1 MDTKW
6 FFPKIGVLTRENWS
20 QTLAGGNEFETGN
33 GTLRVVNASE
43 IDGRMF
49 LDGERVS
56 ARAGGTIDA
65 IDPATAEVF
74 ATVALGD
81 KADVD
86 AAVASAQAAM
96 GSWAGLAPVRRVR
109 LLNRLAA
116 LLREHSR
123 ELAEL
128 ESLDV
133 GKPLRQAEDDVAAA
147 AAYFEY
153 FAGVADK
160 VFGSSIPLGQGYVD
174 FTLREPLGVSAQIV
188 PWNYPLRLASRGIA
202 PALACGNAVVAKP
215 AAEAGLSIIRLA
227 ELAVEAG
234 LPPGVFNVV
243 TGGRETGAALA
254 SHAGI
259 NHITFT
265 GSVPTGIAIM
275 KAAADNVVPVTL
287 ELGGKSP
294 NIVFADADLERA
306 AASAATTLMQNSAQT
321 CTAPTR
327 LLLEAPAHDRFVE
340 LLATRIGT
348 IRLGRGLDNPDMG
361 PVVSERQ
368 MQRVLG
374 FIAAGLKDGAR
385 AVAGGRRADGAG
397 RNRGFFI
404 EPTLLDQ
411 VAPGTELGQEEIFG
425 PVLTVTTFGSVDEA
439 IAVANGT
446 PYGLVTGVW
455 TRDLSRA
462 LTVAMA
468 VKSGQVRVNSY
479 SVEGSIG
486 LPFGGYKR
494 SGFGR
499 EQGVEALANY
509 TQVKNVMINFG

>member
-1 MDTKW
+1 MA
-6 FFPKIGVLTRENWS
+6 VQATR
-20 QTLAGGNEFETGN
+20 
-33 GTLRVVNASE
+33 V
-43 IDGRMF
+43 DGRMF
-49 LDGERVS
+49 LNGRRTWSV
-56 ARAGGTIDA
+56 AGGTFEA
-65 IDPATAEVF
+65 IDPATGQPF
-74 ATVALGD
+74 TSVARAD
-81 KADVD
+81 AADVE
-86 AAVASAQAAM
+86 AAVAAARSAYE
-96 GSWAGLAPVRRVR
+96 GGWAGLPPVRRVR
-109 LLNRLAA
+109 ILNRIAA
-116 LLREHSR
+116 LLRERTR
-123 ELAEL
+123 EFAEL

-133 GKPLRQAEDDVAAA
+133 GKPLKQAEDDVSAAA
-147 AAYFEY
+147 GYFEF

-160 VFGSSIPLGQGYVD
+160 VFGSSIPLGKGFVD
-174 FTLREPLGVSAQIV
+174 FTLREPLGISVQVV

-215 AAEAGLSIIRLA
+215 ASEAGLTVVLLA

-243 TGGRETGAALA
+243 TGPRDTGAALVA
-254 SHAGI
+254 HPDI

-275 KAAADNVVPVTL
+275 KAAADHVVPVTL

-306 AASAATTLMQNSAQT
+306 AASSATTLMQNSAQT

-327 LLLEAPAHDRFVE
+327 LLLEAAAHDRFVD
-340 LLATRIGT
+340 LLARRIGS
-348 IRLGRGLDNPDMG
+348 IRMGRGLDNPDMG

-374 FIAAGLKDGAR
+374 FIEAGSKNGAK
-385 AVAGGRRADGAG
+385 AVTGGGRSRKQELADGY
-397 RNRGFFI
+397 FI
-404 EPTLLDQ
+404 EPTLLDH
-411 VAPGTELGQEEIFG
+411 VERGSLVEQEEIFG
-425 PVLTVTTFGSVDEA
+425 PVLTVTTFESVEEA
-439 IAVANGT
+439 IAIANGT
-446 PYGLVTGVW
+446 PYGLVTGIW
-455 TRDLSRA
+455 TRDLSKA
-462 LTVAMA
+462 LTLATA
-468 VKSGQVRVNSY
+468 IKSGQVRVNAY

-509 TQVKNVMINFG
+509 TQIKNVMINYG

>member
-1 MDTKW
+1 MQATA
-6 FFPKIGVLTRENWS
+6 V
-20 QTLAGGNEFETGN
+20 
-33 GTLRVVNASE
+33 
-43 IDGRMF
+43 DGRMF
-49 LDGERVS
+49 INGERLW
-56 ARAGGTIDA
+56 ARSGATLEA
-65 IDPATAEVF
+65 VDPATAEVF
-74 ATVALGD
+74 ARVALGD

-86 AAVASAQAAM
+86 AAVASARAAM
-96 GSWAGLAPVRRVR
+96 DGWAGLPPVRRVR
-109 LLNRLAA
+109 LLNRLVG

-123 ELAEL
+123 EFAEL

-133 GKPLRQAEDDVAAA
+133 GKPLRQAEDDVVAAA
-147 AAYFEY
+147 GFFEY

-160 VFGSSIPLGQGYVD
+160 VFGSSIPLGKGFVD

-215 AAEAGLSIIRLA
+215 AAEAGLSVIRLA
-227 ELAVEAG
+227 ELSVEAG
-234 LPPGVFNVV
+234 LPAGVFNVV

-254 SHAGI
+254 SHPGI

-327 LLLEAPAHDRFVE
+327 LLLEESAHDRFVE
-340 LLATRIGT
+340 LLSSRIKK
-348 IRLGRGLDNPDMG
+348 IRMGRGLDNPDMG

-374 FIAAGLKDGAR
+374 YIASGARDGAT
-385 AVAGGRRADGAG
+385 AVTGGRRADSADLA
-397 RNRGFFI
+397 RGYFI
-404 EPTLLDQ
+404 EPTLLDR
-411 VAPGTELGQEEIFG
+411 VTRGTVLEQEEIFG
-425 PVLTVTTFGSVDEA
+425 PVLTVTTFGSVEEA

-455 TRDLSRA
+455 TRDLSKA
-462 LTVAMA
+462 LTVATA

-509 TQVKNVMINFG
+509 TQIKNVMINFG

>member
-1 MDTKW
+1 
-6 FFPKIGVLTRENWS
+6 V
-20 QTLAGGNEFETGN
+20 QT
-33 GTLRVVNASE
+33 GTV
-43 IDGRMF
+43 DGRMYIG
-49 LDGERVS
+49 GERCWAS
-56 ARAGGTIDA
+56 AGGSFEA
-65 IDPATAEVF
+65 IDPATAEPF
-74 ATVALGD
+74 ASVALGD
-81 KADVD
+81 RADVAAAVD
-86 AAVASAQAAM
+86 AARGAID
-96 GSWAGLAPVRRVR
+96 AGWPGFPPVRRVR
-109 LLNRLAA
+109 ILNQLAV
-116 LLREHSR
+116 LLREHR
-123 ELAEL
+123 DELAEL

-147 AAYFEY
+147 AGYFEF

-160 VFGSSIPLGQGYVD
+160 VFGSSIPLGKGFVD
-174 FTLREPLGVSAQIV
+174 FTLREPMGVSIQIV
-188 PWNYPLRLASRGIA
+188 PWNYPLRLASRGVA
-202 PALACGNAVVAKP
+202 PALACGNTVVAKP
-215 AAEAGLSIIRLA
+215 AAEAGLSILRLA

-234 LPPGVFNVV
+234 LPAGVFNVV
-243 TGGRETGAALA
+243 TGGRETGAALVA
-254 SHAGI
+254 HPGI
-259 NHITFT
+259 NHVTFT

-275 KAAADNVVPVTL
+275 KAAADHVVPVTL

-306 AASAATTLMQNSAQT
+306 AASAANTLMQNAAQT

-327 LLLEAPAHDRFVE
+327 LLLEQPAHDRFVG
-340 LLATRIGT
+340 LLAGRIRS

-368 MQRVLG
+368 LQRVLG
-374 FIAAGLKDGAR
+374 YVEGGARDGAR
-385 AVAGGRRADGAG
+385 AITGGQRSSAPGLG
-397 RNRGFFI
+397 RGYFV

-411 VAPGTELGQEEIFG
+411 VKPGSVLEQEEIFG
-425 PVLTVTTFGSVDEA
+425 PVLTVTDFATAEEA
-439 IAVANGT
+439 IAIANGT
-446 PYGLVTGVW
+446 PYGLVTGIW

-462 LTVAMA
+462 LTLATA
-468 VKSGQVRVNSY
+468 IKSGQVRVNAY

>member
-1 MDTKW
+1 MKAT
-6 FFPKIGVLTRENWS
+6 
-20 QTLAGGNEFETGN
+20 
-33 GTLRVVNASE
+33 E

-49 LDGERVS
+49 LSGERVW
-56 ARAGGTIDA
+56 ARSGATFDA
-65 IDPATAEVF
+65 VDPATAEVF
-74 ATVALGD
+74 AKVALGD

-86 AAVASAQAAM
+86 TAVASAQAAM
-96 GSWAGLAPVRRVR
+96 GAWAGLPPVRRVR
-109 LLNRLAA
+109 LLNRLAG
-116 LLREHSR
+116 LLRERSR
-123 ELAEL
+123 EFAEL

-147 AAYFEY
+147 ASYFEY

-160 VFGSSIPLGQGYVD
+160 VFGSSIPLGKGFVD

-215 AAEAGLSIIRLA
+215 AADAGLSVIKLA
-227 ELAVEAG
+227 ELAMEAG
-234 LPPGVFNVV
+234 LPAGVINAV

-254 SHAGI
+254 SHPGI
-259 NHITFT
+259 NHIAFT

-287 ELGGKSP
+287 ELGGKSA

-327 LLLEAPAHDRFVE
+327 LLLEESAHDRFVE
-340 LLATRIGT
+340 LLSSRIKK
-348 IRLGRGLDNPDMG
+348 IRMGRGLDNPDMG

-374 FIAAGLKDGAR
+374 YIEAGAGDGAT
-385 AVAGGRRADGAG
+385 ALTGGRRADIPELAAG
-397 RNRGFFI
+397 YFI
-404 EPTLLDQ
+404 EPTLLDG
-411 VAPGTELGQEEIFG
+411 VARGTVLEQEEIFG
-425 PVLTVTTFGSVDEA
+425 PVLTVTTFRSVEEA
-439 IAVANGT
+439 IAIANGT

-455 TRDLSRA
+455 TGDLSKA
-462 LTVAMA
+462 LTVATA

-486 LPFGGYKR
+486 LPFGGYRR

>member
-1 MDTKW
+1 MQAAA
-6 FFPKIGVLTRENWS
+6 V
-20 QTLAGGNEFETGN
+20 
-33 GTLRVVNASE
+33 
-43 IDGRMF
+43 DGRMF
-49 LDGERVS
+49 INGERAW
-56 ARAGGTIDA
+56 ARSGATFSA
-65 IDPATAEVF
+65 IDPATAQAF
-74 ATVALGD
+74 ATVAQGD
-81 KADVD
+81 NGDVD
-86 AAVASAQAAM
+86 GAVAAARAAFK
-96 GSWAGLAPVRRVR
+96 GGWAGLPPVRRVR
-109 LLNRLAA
+109 ILNRLAG
-116 LLREHSR
+116 LLRERSR

-147 AAYFEY
+147 AGYFEY

-160 VFGSSIPLGQGYVD
+160 VFGSSIPLGKGFVD

-202 PALACGNAVVAKP
+202 PALACGNTVVAKP
-215 AAEAGLSIIRLA
+215 AAEAGLTVIVLA
-227 ELAVEAG
+227 ELAIEAG
-234 LPPGVFNVV
+234 LPSGVFNVV

-254 SHAGI
+254 SNPGI

-294 NIVFADADLERA
+294 NIVLADADLERA
-306 AASAATTLMQNSAQT
+306 AASAASTLMQNSAQT

-327 LLLEAPAHDRFVE
+327 LLLEDSAHDRFVE
-340 LLATRIGT
+340 LLARRIAT

-374 FIAAGLKDGAR
+374 FIAAGTKDGAT
-385 AVAGGRRADGAG
+385 ALTGGRRADAPDLA
-397 RNRGFFI
+397 RGYFI
-404 EPTLLDQ
+404 EPTLLDR
-411 VAPGTELGQEEIFG
+411 VTRGTALEQEEIFG

-439 IAVANGT
+439 IAIANGT
-446 PYGLVTGVW
+446 PYGLVTGIW
-455 TRDLSRA
+455 TRDLKRA
-462 LTVAMA
+462 LTLATA
-468 VKSGQVRVNSY
+468 IKSGQVRVNAY

-509 TQVKNVMINFG
+509 TQIKNVMINFG

>member
-1 MDTKW
+1 MKAT
-6 FFPKIGVLTRENWS
+6 
-20 QTLAGGNEFETGN
+20 
-33 GTLRVVNASE
+33 E

-49 LDGERVS
+49 LNGERVW
-56 ARAGGTIDA
+56 ARSGATFDA
-65 IDPATAEVF
+65 VDPATAGVL
-74 ATVALGD
+74 ANVALGD

-86 AAVASAQAAM
+86 MAVASAGAAM
-96 GSWAGLAPVRRVR
+96 GGWAGLPPVRRVR
-109 LLNRLAA
+109 LLNRLAG
-116 LLREHSR
+116 LLRERSR
-123 ELAEL
+123 EFAEL

-147 AAYFEY
+147 ASYFEY

-160 VFGSSIPLGQGYVD
+160 VFGSSIPLGKGFVD

-215 AAEAGLSIIRLA
+215 AADAGLSVIHLA
-227 ELAVEAG
+227 ELAIEAG
-234 LPPGVFNVV
+234 LPAGVFNVV

-254 SHAGI
+254 SHPGI

-287 ELGGKSP
+287 ELGGKSA

-327 LLLEAPAHDRFVE
+327 LLLEESAHDRFVE
-340 LLATRIGT
+340 LLSSRIKK
-348 IRLGRGLDNPDMG
+348 IRMGRGLDNPDMG

-374 FIAAGLKDGAR
+374 YIQAGAGDGAT
-385 AVAGGRRADGAG
+385 ALTGGRRADTPELAAG
-397 RNRGFFI
+397 YFI
-404 EPTLLDQ
+404 EPTLLDG
-411 VAPGTELGQEEIFG
+411 VTRGAVLEQEEIFG
-425 PVLTVTTFGSVDEA
+425 PVLTVTTIASVEEA
-439 IAVANGT
+439 ITVANGT

-455 TRDLSRA
+455 TRDLSKA
-462 LTVAMA
+462 LTVATA

-509 TQVKNVMINFG
+509 TQVKNVMISFG

>member
-1 MDTKW
+1 
-6 FFPKIGVLTRENWS
+6 V
-20 QTLAGGNEFETGN
+20 QTIA
-33 GTLRVVNASE
+33 
-43 IDGRMF
+43 IDGRMYLYGQRIWASSGSTF
-49 LDGERVS
+49 
-56 ARAGGTIDA
+56 DA
-65 IDPATAEVF
+65 IDPATGQVF
-74 ATVALGD
+74 TAIALAD
-81 KADVD
+81 RSDVD
-86 AAVASAQAAM
+86 AAVTAARRAVE
-96 GSWAGLAPVRRVR
+96 AGWGGLPPVRRVR
-109 LLNRLAA
+109 ILNRVAA
-116 LLREHSR
+116 LLRER
-123 ELAEL
+123 RAEFAQL

-147 AAYFEY
+147 AGYFEF

-160 VFGSSIPLGQGYVD
+160 VFGSSIPLGTGFLD

-215 AAEAGLSIIRLA
+215 AAEAGLSILRLA
-227 ELAVEAG
+227 ELATEAG

-254 SHAGI
+254 AHAGI

-287 ELGGKSP
+287 ELGGKSA

-327 LLLEAPAHDRFVE
+327 LLLETSAHDRFVD
-340 LLATRIGT
+340 LLAQRIRS

-374 FIAAGLKDGAR
+374 FLEGGVKDGAT
-385 AVAGGRRADGAG
+385 AVTGGGRSRAPELANGY
-397 RNRGFFI
+397 FI
-404 EPTLLDQ
+404 EPTLLDR
-411 VAPGTELGQEEIFG
+411 VPRGSKLEQEEIFG
-425 PVLTVTTFGSVDEA
+425 PVLTVTGFDAVDDA
-439 IAVANGT
+439 IAIANGT
-446 PYGLVTGVW
+446 PYGLVTGIW
-455 TRDLSRA
+455 TKDLSKA
-462 LTVAMA
+462 LTVATA
-468 VKSGQVRVNSY
+468 VKSGQVRVNAY

-509 TQVKNVMINFG
+509 TQIKNVMINFG

>member
-1 MDTKW
+1 MFIDGHRT
-6 FFPKIGVLTRENWS
+6 WS
-20 QTLAGGNEFETGN
+20 QSGATF
-33 GTLRVVNASE
+33 
-43 IDGRMF
+43 
-49 LDGERVS
+49 
-56 ARAGGTIDA
+56 DA
-65 IDPATAEVF
+65 IDPATGQSFTA
-74 ATVALGD
+74 VAMGD
-81 KADVD
+81 RPDVD
-86 AAVASAQAAM
+86 AAVTAARTRFERD
-96 GSWAGLAPVRRVR
+96 WAGLPPVRRVR
-109 LLNRLAA
+109 ILNRLTL
-116 LLREHSR
+116 LLRERSG

-147 AAYFEY
+147 AGYFEY

-160 VFGSSIPLGQGYVD
+160 VFGASIPLGRGFVD
-174 FTLREPLGVSAQIV
+174 FTIREPLGVSAQIV

-202 PALACGNAVVAKP
+202 PALACGNTVVAKP
-215 AAEAGLSIIRLA
+215 AAEAGLSIVRLA
-227 ELAVEAG
+227 ELATEAG

-243 TGGRETGAALA
+243 TGGRETGAALTA
-254 SHAGI
+254 HPGI

-294 NIVFADADLERA
+294 NIVFGNADLERA
-306 AASAATTLMQNSAQT
+306 AASSATTLMQNSAQT

-327 LLLEAPAHDRFVE
+327 LLLEGAAHDRFVD
-340 LLATRIGT
+340 LLAQRIRA

-368 MQRVLG
+368 MNRVLDY
-374 FIAAGLKDGAR
+374 IAAGSRDGAT
-385 AVAGGRRADGAG
+385 VVTGGGRARSADLAPGY
-397 RNRGFFI
+397 FI

-411 VAPGTELGQEEIFG
+411 VQRGSMLEQEEIFG
-425 PVLTVTTFGSVDEA
+425 PVLTVTTFDSAEEA
-439 IAVANGT
+439 IAIANGT
-446 PYGLVTGVW
+446 PYGLVTGIW
-455 TRDLSRA
+455 TKDLGTA
-462 LTVAMA
+462 LTVATA
-468 VKSGQVRVNSY
+468 VKSGQVRVNGY

-509 TQVKNVMINFG
+509 TQIKNVMINFG

>member
-1 MDTKW
+1 VKAT
-6 FFPKIGVLTRENWS
+6 
-20 QTLAGGNEFETGN
+20 A
-33 GTLRVVNASE
+33 A
-43 IDGRMF
+43 DGRMF
-49 LDGERVS
+49 VNGERAW
-56 ARAGGTIDA
+56 ARAGATLGA

-74 ATVALGD
+74 ASVAQGD

-86 AAVASAQAAM
+86 AALAYARGAFE
-96 GSWAGLAPVRRVR
+96 GGWAGLPPVRRVR
-109 LLNRLAA
+109 ILNRLAG
-116 LLREHSR
+116 LLRERNR

-147 AAYFEY
+147 AGYFEF

-160 VFGSSIPLGQGYVD
+160 VFGSSIPLGTGFID

-215 AAEAGLSIIRLA
+215 AAEAGLSVTRLA

-234 LPPGVFNVV
+234 LPAGVFNVV

-254 SHAGI
+254 SHPGI
-259 NHITFT
+259 NHISFT

-287 ELGGKSP
+287 ELGGKSA
-294 NIVFADADLERA
+294 NIVFGDADLERA

-327 LLLEAPAHDRFVE
+327 LLLEESAHDLFVE
-340 LLATRIGT
+340 LLATRIKK

-361 PVVSERQ
+361 PVVSDRQ

-374 FIAAGLKDGAR
+374 YIAAGAKDGAITLT
-385 AVAGGRRADGAG
+385 GGRRSDAPELAQGY
-397 RNRGFFI
+397 FI
-404 EPTLLDQ
+404 EPTLLDR
-411 VAPGTELGQEEIFG
+411 VTRGTALEQEEIFG
-425 PVLTVTTFGSVDEA
+425 PVLTVTTFRSVDEA
-439 IAVANGT
+439 IAIANGT
-446 PYGLVTGVW
+446 PYGLVTGIW
-455 TRDLSRA
+455 TRDLSKA
-462 LTVAMA
+462 LSVATA

>member
-1 MDTKW
+1 MFIAGQRT
-6 FFPKIGVLTRENWS
+6 WS
-20 QTLAGGNEFETGN
+20 RSGATL
-33 GTLRVVNASE
+33 
-43 IDGRMF
+43 
-49 LDGERVS
+49 
-56 ARAGGTIDA
+56 DA
-65 IDPATAEVF
+65 IDPATAAAF
-74 ATVALGD
+74 TTMALAD
-81 KADVD
+81 STDVD
-86 AAVASAQAAM
+86 TAVTSARAAFE
-96 GSWAGLAPVRRVR
+96 GWAGLPPVRRVR
-109 LLNRLAA
+109 ILNRIAG
-116 LLREHSR
+116 LLRER
-123 ELAEL
+123 RAEFAEL

-133 GKPLRQAEDDVAAA
+133 GKPLKQAEDDVAAA
-147 AAYFEY
+147 AGYFEF

-160 VFGSSIPLGQGYVD
+160 VFGSSIPLGKGFVD

-215 AAEAGLSIIRLA
+215 AAEAGLSVVRLA
-227 ELAVEAG
+227 ELAIEAG

-243 TGGRETGAALA
+243 TGGRETGAALTQ
-254 SHAGI
+254 HPGI

-340 LLATRIGT
+340 LLAKRIAT

-368 MQRVLG
+368 MERVLG
-374 FIAAGLKDGAR
+374 FIAPGAKDGAR
-385 AVAGGRRADGAG
+385 AVVGGRRADGAG
-397 RNRGFFI
+397 LNRGFFI

-411 VAPGTELGQEEIFG
+411 VAPGTALGQDEIFG
-425 PVLTVTTFGSVDEA
+425 PVLTVTTFGS
-439 IAVANGT
+439 
-446 PYGLVTGVW
+446 
-455 TRDLSRA
+455 
-462 LTVAMA
+462 
-468 VKSGQVRVNSY
+468 
-479 SVEGSIG
+479 
-486 LPFGGYKR
+486 
-494 SGFGR
+494 
-499 EQGVEALANY
+499 LA
-509 TQVKNVMINFG
+509 

>member
-1 MDTKW
+1 MFIAGQRT
-6 FFPKIGVLTRENWS
+6 WS
-20 QTLAGGNEFETGN
+20 N
-33 GTLRVVNASE
+33 
-43 IDGRMF
+43 
-49 LDGERVS
+49 S
-56 ARAGGTIDA
+56 ATTFDA

-74 ATVALGD
+74 ATVAWGD
-81 KADVD
+81 KSDID
-86 AAVASAQAAM
+86 AAIAAARAAFE
-96 GSWAGLAPVRRVR
+96 GGWAGLPPVRRVR
-109 LLNRLAA
+109 ILNQMAG
-116 LLREHSR
+116 LLRER
-123 ELAEL
+123 RAEFAAL

-147 AAYFEY
+147 AGYFEY

-160 VFGSSIPLGQGYVD
+160 VFGSSMPLGAGFVD

-254 SHAGI
+254 SHPGI

-306 AASAATTLMQNSAQT
+306 GASAATTLMQNSAQT
-321 CTAPTR
+321 RTPPTR
-327 LLLEAPAHDRFVE
+327 LLLEEPAHDRFVE
-340 LLATRIGT
+340 LLAKRIGT

-374 FIAAGLKDGAR
+374 FIAAGARDGAR
-385 AVAGGRRADGAG
+385 AVAGGRRADGG
-397 RNRGFFI
+397 
-404 EPTLLDQ
+404 
-411 VAPGTELGQEEIFG
+411 G
-425 PVLTVTTFGSVDEA
+425 P
-439 IAVANGT
+439 
-446 PYGLVTGVW
+446 
-455 TRDLSRA
+455 
-462 LTVAMA
+462 
-468 VKSGQVRVNSY
+468 Q
-479 SVEGSIG
+479 
-486 LPFGGYKR
+486 
-494 SGFGR
+494 
-499 EQGVEALANY
+499 
-509 TQVKNVMINFG
+509 

>member
-1 MDTKW
+1 MAVQRTA
-6 FFPKIGVLTRENWS
+6 V
-20 QTLAGGNEFETGN
+20 
-33 GTLRVVNASE
+33 
-43 IDGRMF
+43 DGRMF
-49 LDGERVS
+49 VNGERCW
-56 ARAGGTIDA
+56 ARSGATFEA
-65 IDPATAEVF
+65 IDPATGESF
-74 ATVALGD
+74 TTVASGD
-81 KADVD
+81 HRDVD
-86 AAVASAQAAM
+86 AAVAAAR
-96 GSWAGLAPVRRVR
+96 GALEEGWAELPPVRRVR
-109 LLNRLAA
+109 MLNRLAT
-116 LLREHSR
+116 LLREHVR
-123 ELAEL
+123 EFAEL

-147 AAYFEY
+147 ASYFEF

-160 VFGSSIPLGQGYVD
+160 VFGSSIPLGGGFVD

-215 AAEAGLSIIRLA
+215 AGEAGLSIVRLA
-227 ELAVEAG
+227 ELSVEAAV
-234 LPPGVFNVV
+234 PRGVFNVV
-243 TGGRETGAALA
+243 TGGRETGSTLVAH
-254 SHAGI
+254 SGI

-275 KAAADNVVPVTL
+275 KAAAEHVVPVTL

-306 AASAATTLMQNSAQT
+306 AASSATTLMQNAAQT

-327 LLLEAPAHDRFVE
+327 LLVESSAHDRFVDG
-340 LLATRIGT
+340 LTKRVSQ

-368 MQRVLG
+368 MTRVLG
-374 FIAAGLKDGAR
+374 YIDAGSRNGAR
-385 AVAGGRRADGAG
+385 AVTGGGRAHAKHLANGY
-397 RNRGFFI
+397 FV
-404 EPTLLDQ
+404 EPTLLDN
-411 VAPGTELGQEEIFG
+411 VERGSLLEQEEIFG
-425 PVLTVTTFGSVDEA
+425 PVLTVTTFESVDDA
-439 IAVANGT
+439 IAIANGT
-446 PYGLVTGVW
+446 PYGLVTGIW
-455 TRDLSRA
+455 TRDLSKA
-462 LTVAMA
+462 LKVATA
-468 VKSGQVRVNSY
+468 VKSGQVRINAY

-509 TQVKNVMINFG
+509 TQIKNVMINYG

>member
-1 MDTKW
+1 MPIT
-6 FFPKIGVLTRENWS
+6 
-20 QTLAGGNEFETGN
+20 A
-33 GTLRVVNASE
+33 

-49 LDGERVS
+49 VNGERSWASSGSTFEAV
-56 ARAGGTIDA
+56 
-65 IDPATAEVF
+65 DPATGEVF
-74 ATVALGD
+74 TAVAR
-81 KADVD
+81 ADQRDVE
-86 AAVASAQAAM
+86 AAVAAARRAID
-96 GSWAGLAPVRRVR
+96 AGWSGLPPIRRVR
-109 LLNRLAA
+109 ILNRLAA
-116 LLREHSR
+116 LLRER
-123 ELAEL
+123 QAELAEL

-147 AAYFEY
+147 AGYFEF

-160 VFGSSIPLGQGYVD
+160 VFGSSIPLGQGFVD

-202 PALACGNAVVAKP
+202 PALACANTVVVKP
-215 AAEAGLSIIRLA
+215 AAEAGLSIVRLA
-227 ELAVEAG
+227 ELAIDAG

-243 TGGRETGAALA
+243 TGGRDTGAALTA
-254 SHAGI
+254 HPGI

-275 KAAADNVVPVTL
+275 KAAAEHVVPLTL

-294 NIVFADADLERA
+294 NLVFADADLDRA
-306 AASAATTLMQNSAQT
+306 VASAASILMQNAAQT

-327 LLLEAPAHDRFVE
+327 LLVEAPVHHQFAQM
-340 LLATRIGT
+340 LAQRISS

-368 MQRVLG
+368 LQRVLG
-374 FIAAGLKDGAR
+374 FLDDGVRDGAR
-385 AVAGGRRADGAG
+385 ALVGGKRASAPALAAGY
-397 RNRGFFI
+397 FV
-404 EPTLLDQ
+404 EPTLLDN
-411 VAPGTELGQEEIFG
+411 VDPGSRLGQEEIFG
-425 PVLTVTTFGSVDEA
+425 PVLTLSTFGSVDEA
-439 IAVANGT
+439 IQLANGT
-446 PYGLVTGVW
+446 PYGLVTGIW

-462 LTVAMA
+462 MAVATA
-468 VKSGQVRVNSY
+468 VKSGQVRINGY
-479 SVEGSIG
+479 SAEGSIG

-509 TQVKNVMINFG
+509 TQIKNVMITIA

>member
-1 MDTKW
+1 
-6 FFPKIGVLTRENWS
+6 
-20 QTLAGGNEFETGN
+20 
-33 GTLRVVNASE
+33 
-43 IDGRMF
+43 MF
-49 LDGERVS
+49 LNAERVA
-56 ARAGGTIDA
+56 ARSGATFEA
-65 IDPATAEVF
+65 IDPATAEAF
-74 ATVALGD
+74 AKVSLGD

-96 GSWAGLAPVRRVR
+96 GEWAGLPPVRRVR
-109 LLNRLAA
+109 LLNRLAGM
-116 LLREHSR
+116 LRGHSR
-123 ELAEL
+123 EFAEL

-147 AAYFEY
+147 AGYFEY

-160 VFGSSIPLGQGYVD
+160 VFGSSIPLGSGFVD

-215 AAEAGLSIIRLA
+215 AAEAGLSVVRLA
-227 ELAVEAG
+227 ELATEAG

-254 SHAGI
+254 SHPGI
-259 NHITFT
+259 NHVTFT

-294 NIVFADADLERA
+294 NIVFGDADLERA

-327 LLLEAPAHDRFVE
+327 LLLEESAHDRFVE
-340 LLATRIGT
+340 LLAQRIAK
-348 IRLGRGLDNPDMG
+348 IRLGRGLENPDMG

-368 MQRVLG
+368 MQRVLSY
-374 FIAAGLKDGAR
+374 IAAGARDGAT
-385 AVAGGRRADGAG
+385 AVTGGQRADAAG
-397 RNRGFFI
+397 LGRGYFI

-411 VAPGTELGQEEIFG
+411 VAPGTILEQEEIFG
-425 PVLTVTTFGSVDEA
+425 PVLTVTSFASVEEA
-439 IAVANGT
+439 IALANGT

-455 TRDLSRA
+455 TRDLSKA
-462 LTVAMA
+462 LTVATA

-509 TQVKNVMINFG
+509 TLVKNVMINFG

>member
-1 MDTKW
+1 VPIT
-6 FFPKIGVLTRENWS
+6 
-20 QTLAGGNEFETGN
+20 A
-33 GTLRVVNASE
+33 

-49 LDGERVS
+49 VNGERSWASSGSTFEAV
-56 ARAGGTIDA
+56 
-65 IDPATAEVF
+65 DPATGEVF
-74 ATVALGD
+74 TAVAL
-81 KADVD
+81 ADQRDVE
-86 AAVASAQAAM
+86 AAVAAARRAID
-96 GSWAGLAPVRRVR
+96 AGWSGLPPIRRVR
-109 LLNRLAA
+109 ILNRLAA
-116 LLREHSR
+116 LLRER
-123 ELAEL
+123 RAELAEL

-147 AAYFEY
+147 AGYFEF

-160 VFGSSIPLGQGYVD
+160 VFGSSIPLGQGFVD
-174 FTLREPLGVSAQIV
+174 FTLREPLGVSVQIV
-188 PWNYPLRLASRGIA
+188 PWNYPLRLASRGVA
-202 PALACGNAVVAKP
+202 PALACANTVVVKP
-215 AAEAGLSIIRLA
+215 AAEAGLSIVRLA
-227 ELAVEAG
+227 ELAIDAG

-243 TGGRETGAALA
+243 TGGRETGAALTA
-254 SHAGI
+254 HPGI

-327 LLLEAPAHDRFVE
+327 LLLESAAHDRFVD
-340 LLATRIGT
+340 LLAQRIRS

-368 MQRVLG
+368 MRRVLG
-374 FIAAGLKDGAR
+374 FLEGGMKDGAT
-385 AVAGGRRADGAG
+385 AVTGGGRSQAPELA
-397 RNRGFFI
+397 RGYFI
-404 EPTLLDQ
+404 EPTLLDR
-411 VAPGTELGQEEIFG
+411 VARGSRLEQEEIFG
-425 PVLTVTTFGSVDEA
+425 PVLTVTSFESVDEA
-439 IAVANGT
+439 IAIANGT
-446 PYGLVTGVW
+446 PYGLVTGIW
-455 TRDLSRA
+455 TRDLSKA
-462 LTVAMA
+462 LAVATA
-468 VKSGQVRVNSY
+468 VKSGQVRVNAY

>member
-1 MDTKW
+1 VQTKT
-6 FFPKIGVLTRENWS
+6 V
-20 QTLAGGNEFETGN
+20 
-33 GTLRVVNASE
+33 
-43 IDGRMF
+43 DGRMF
-49 LDGERVS
+49 LNGERVS
-56 ARAGGTIDA
+56 ARSGATFDA

-74 ATVALGD
+74 ASVARGD
-81 KADVD
+81 EADVD
-86 AAVASAQAAM
+86 AAVSSARAAM
-96 GSWAGLAPVRRVR
+96 DGWAVLPPVRRVR
-109 LLNRLAA
+109 ILNRLAS
-116 LLREHSR
+116 LLRERSR
-123 ELAEL
+123 EFAEL

-133 GKPLRQAEDDVAAA
+133 GKPLRQAEDDVVAAA
-147 AAYFEY
+147 GYFEY
-153 FAGVADK
+153 FAGAADK
-160 VFGSSIPLGQGYVD
+160 VFGSSIPLGKGFVD

-188 PWNYPLRLASRGIA
+188 PWNYPLRLASRGVA

-215 AAEAGLSIIRLA
+215 AAEAGLSIVRLA
-227 ELAVEAG
+227 ELAAEAG
-234 LPPGVFNVV
+234 VPPGVFNVV
-243 TGGRETGAALA
+243 TGGRETGAALT
-254 SHAGI
+254 HHPGI

-327 LLLEAPAHDRFVE
+327 LLVEEAAHDRFVE
-340 LLATRIGT
+340 LLAQRIRS

-368 MQRVLG
+368 MQQVLG
-374 FIAAGLKDGAR
+374 YIAAGARDGAT
-385 AVAGGRRADGAG
+385 AVTGGRRAGGSDLA
-397 RNRGFFI
+397 RGYFV
-404 EPTLLDQ
+404 EPTLLDA
-411 VAPGTELGQEEIFG
+411 VAQGTTLEQEEIFG
-425 PVLTVTTFGSVDEA
+425 PVLTVTTFASVEEA
-439 IAVANGT
+439 IAIANGT

-455 TRDLSRA
+455 TRDLSTA
-462 LTVAMA
+462 LTVATA

-509 TQVKNVMINFG
+509 TQMKNVMINFG

>member
-1 MDTKW
+1 M
-6 FFPKIGVLTRENWS
+6 
-20 QTLAGGNEFETGN
+20 
-33 GTLRVVNASE
+33 
-43 IDGRMF
+43 
-49 LDGERVS
+49 
-56 ARAGGTIDA
+56 
-65 IDPATAEVF
+65 
-74 ATVALGD
+74 
-81 KADVD
+81 
-86 AAVASAQAAM
+86 
-96 GSWAGLAPVRRVR
+96 
-109 LLNRLAA
+109 
-116 LLREHSR
+116 
-123 ELAEL
+123 

-147 AAYFEY
+147 AGYFEY

-160 VFGSSIPLGQGYVD
+160 VFGSSIPLGKGFVD

-254 SHAGI
+254 SHPGI

-340 LLATRIGT
+340 LLAKRIAT

-368 MQRVLG
+368 MERVLG
-374 FIAAGLKDGAR
+374 FIATGAKDGAR
-385 AVAGGRRADGAG
+385 AVVGGRRADGAG
-397 RNRGFFI
+397 LNRGFFI

-411 VAPGTELGQEEIFG
+411 VA
-425 PVLTVTTFGSVDEA
+425 VTTFGSLDEA
-439 IAVANGT
+439 IDVANGT

-462 LTVAMA
+462 LTVATA